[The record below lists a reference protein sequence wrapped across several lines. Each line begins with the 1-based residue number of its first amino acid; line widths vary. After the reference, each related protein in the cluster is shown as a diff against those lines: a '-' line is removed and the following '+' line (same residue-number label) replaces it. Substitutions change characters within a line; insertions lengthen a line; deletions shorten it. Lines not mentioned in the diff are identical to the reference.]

1 MFSKRV
7 RQSPSPPRVSA
18 SIAGAPWRTCCS
30 SPSPRTS
37 ALRPAC
43 AGPLCR
49 KSGSYLLLMGRYQPW
64 CSSADT
70 ESWCC
75 TQLYLESSYQEHG
88 WGLAQGLVESAWN
101 RLLHLGSVLY
111 NSRAE
116 LVAHRAARS
125 QPVSRGLCGRAQSDL
140 VETAED
146 PKASIIM
153 ENHEFGMP
161 PANYAAW
168 PVLNSTYDILTT
180 SRDRRAAPRHA
191 RVS

>member
-1 MFSKRV
+1 
-7 RQSPSPPRVSA
+7 
-18 SIAGAPWRTCCS
+18 
-30 SPSPRTS
+30 
-37 ALRPAC
+37 
-43 AGPLCR
+43 
-49 KSGSYLLLMGRYQPW
+49 
-64 CSSADT
+64 
-70 ESWCC
+70 
-75 TQLYLESSYQEHG
+75 
-88 WGLAQGLVESAWN
+88 
-101 RLLHLGSVLY
+101 LY